1 MVAKILD
8 FKLSESLKMHSPGPF
23 ALSLSLSQ
31 ITPGKL
37 KFALSSRELS

>member
-23 ALSLSLSQ
+23 ALSQ
-31 ITPGKL
+31 ITPRKL